1 MLIKDAHWCSTRF
14 HGQDVPPVLDPF
26 STQRTVPDHGS
37 TKVKYSFWDTSSTDD
52 RLRSMAYPDTDA
64 FLVCYDL
71 TSPES
76 YGNAISKWLPEVKGG
91 RKSGR
96 QMIPVLFIGTKRDLL
111 PPVEQDGWDQDGWD
125 RRHNVEDMLKA
136 QPYRQGT
143 VSGWEKRGITWRH
156 LDPFLPPW
164 QRHKLSPNA
173 DTLPCRLHHFAHER
187 I

>member
-1 MLIKDAHWCSTRF
+1 MATAFRITLKPVQRNDMMLVWMIDDQGCSLCSAPRF

-26 STQRTVPDHGS
+26 STQRTVPTFCS
-37 TKVKYSFWDTSSTDD
+37 TKVKYAFWDTSSTDN

-143 VSGWEKRGITWRH
+143 VIRSFYE
-156 LDPFLPPW
+156 LL
-164 QRHKLSPNA
+164 
-173 DTLPCRLHHFAHER
+173 
-187 I
+187 